1 MRTPPLQMDPFDNI
15 KKDIKALECQ
25 LHDLATLKD
34 SMSSVTPDIFDKE
47 DIYIVSETHKQVL
60 QKCTEKVASFQ
71 YKKRLY
77 DGQIKSIQI
86 QVDKRIQL
94 LKDPKYEKTFKQ
106 FPELLSFYVQK
117 QASMNQSL
125 DNVIQSIKD
134 E

>member
-1 MRTPPLQMDPFDNI
+1 
-15 KKDIKALECQ
+15 
-25 LHDLATLKD
+25 
-34 SMSSVTPDIFDKE
+34 MSSVTPDIFDKE

-60 QKCTEKVASFQ
+60 QKYNEKVASFQ
-71 YKKRLY
+71 YKKSLY
-77 DGQIKSIQI
+77 DGQIKSIQL

-106 FPELLSFYVQK
+106 FPELLSYYVQK

-134 E
+134 EWSLETVLALTLHYNGGEQKEHCTRHCRHGNS